1 MLRAIRIYL
10 SLILSGN
17 LIWEALQLPL
27 YTVWQTGTPGQQ
39 AFAVVHCTGG
49 DFLIATTALVLALMT
64 IGSNDWPA
72 SHFKRVAAAAITLG
86 LGYAIFSEWLNV
98 SVRGTWSYSALM
110 PVVSLAG
117 WKVGLSPLLQWS
129 IVPTVCFVLTR
140 HFWRPQRAY
149 GRG

>member
-10 SLILSGN
+10 SLILLGN
-17 LIWEALQLPL
+17 LIWEALQLPF
-27 YTVWQTGTPGQQ
+27 YTIGQTGTLRHQ

-49 DFLIATTALVLALMT
+49 DFLIATTALILALMT
-64 IGSNDWPA
+64 LGHRDWPM
-72 SHFKRVAAAAITLG
+72 SHFKRVAAVAIALG

-110 PVVSLAG
+110 PVLSLAG

-129 IVPTVCFVLTR
+129 IVPTACFVVTR
-140 HFWRPQRAY
+140 HFIQTAAHI
-149 GRG
+149 GRS

>member
-10 SLILSGN
+10 SLVLLGN

-27 YTVWQTGTPGQQ
+27 YTIWQTGTLRQQ

-49 DFLIATTALVLALMT
+49 DFLIATSALVLALIT
-64 IGSNDWPA
+64 VGHQDWPT
-72 SHFKRVAAAAITLG
+72 SHFRRGAAVAIALG
-86 LGYAIFSEWLNV
+86 LSYAIFSEWLNV

-110 PVVSLAG
+110 PVLSLAD

-129 IVPTVCFVLTR
+129 IVPIVCFVVTR
-140 HFWRPQRAY
+140 HFRQPRRTF

>member
-10 SLILSGN
+10 SLILLGN
-17 LIWEALQLPL
+17 LLWEALQLPL
-27 YTVWQTGTPGQQ
+27 YTIWQTGTPRQQ
-39 AFAVVHCTGG
+39 AFAVIHCTGG

-64 IGSNDWPA
+64 VGHRDWPM
-72 SHFKRVAAAAITLG
+72 SYFKRVAAVAIAIG

-110 PVVSLAG
+110 PVLSLAG

-129 IVPTVCFVLTR
+129 IVPTLCFVVTR
-140 HFWRPQRAY
+140 HFTQPRRT
-149 GRG
+149 